1 MTNTQS
7 VDSGTDSII
16 QELHRVREA
25 IVDSF
30 GGDLHKLTADA
41 RERQTRSGKAI
52 WRGKQSSQRLDQI
65 PDGNSAETD
74 GSSVCHESS

>member
-7 VDSGTDSII
+7 VDSDTDSII

-41 RERQTRSGKAI
+41 RERQSRSGQAI
-52 WRGKQSSQRLDQI
+52 WRGKQSSQRVDQI
-65 PDGNSAETD
+65 PDGKSAETD
-74 GSSVCHESS
+74 DSSVCHESP